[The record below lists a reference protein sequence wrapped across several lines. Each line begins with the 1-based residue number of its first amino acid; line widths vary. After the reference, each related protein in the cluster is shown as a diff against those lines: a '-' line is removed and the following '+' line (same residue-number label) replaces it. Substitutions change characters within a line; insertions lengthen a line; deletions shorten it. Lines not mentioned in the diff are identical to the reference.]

1 MDSLWGGKHDKI
13 IMCSRYSKMLLHK
26 SVQQKADDSVCSR
39 TAYSALE
46 PQCPQS
52 TTSKVALHEVKVRGG
67 QQREDLQRLLG
78 HTQCQVADTVCV

>member
-1 MDSLWGGKHDKI
+1 MIRSSCAHAIVRCFCTKVSNRRQMI
-13 IMCSRYSKMLLHK
+13 
-26 SVQQKADDSVCSR
+26 VCSR